1 MNRFSRCI
9 RIWSG
14 LAGAVNYNDFRS
26 RSFSSLC
33 VTKQSPTLNV
43 SVTHESNDAVG
54 STVGGQADFRLLRY
68 FATASLVAFVVVA
81 VLLGYVFRT
90 LSVDALINGYQS
102 EHINHA
108 RIIAN
113 EMWEENF
120 GPLVLSM
127 ADKPA
132 AQLPTAPQIPVLHQK
147 VLKLLNGTQIYKI
160 KVYDLR
166 GRTVYSNE
174 LKQIGEDKSNNAGV
188 MNGLRGLNSSEL
200 VHQNQIS
207 SFEGELQE
215 RDVIESY
222 IPRYDPVTG
231 QVSGVFEIYRDATSV
246 LAEVGQRQW
255 VLVAAVIALLTL
267 LYLVVF
273 IIVKKAQDQIIEQ
286 NQERHKA
293 QHALALSEERWKFA
307 LEGAGDGVW
316 DRNLQ
321 TGEVVFSKRYKEI
334 YGFAADELENNTEAW
349 DARVHPD
356 DVARI
361 EADRAAYFAGE
372 KPSYANER
380 RMQCKDGSWK
390 WILSRGEVVARD
402 AQGRPLR
409 MIGTHTDITERH
421 EHEEALRLA
430 STVILT
436 MDEAVAVTNMRN
448 EIISVNPAFTV
459 ITGYFPNEVIGRNP
473 NLMASGTHSAT
484 FYQDMWAK
492 LATNGNWHG
501 EICNRRKSGN
511 LYIEWLSIKQVRD
524 EQGVPTH
531 YVAVF
536 SDISERKASE
546 ARMQHLAHFDVLTN
560 LPNRALF
567 SDRLR
572 QAIAKAKRD
581 KTHLALMFMDLDRFK
596 PVNDQL
602 GHQVGDLLLQEV
614 ARRLLDCVRRES
626 DTVARIG
633 GDEFVVMLPD
643 IETVQAATQV
653 AEKILAALNQSF
665 EIGEHRIH
673 ISSSIGI
680 AIFPEHGQDENHLL
694 KSADAA
700 MYLAKEN
707 GRNRVQV
714 AAAASSSV

>member
-1 MNRFSRCI
+1 M
-9 RIWSG
+9 
-14 LAGAVNYNDFRS
+14 
-26 RSFSSLC
+26 
-33 VTKQSPTLNV
+33 
-43 SVTHESNDAVG
+43 THESSDAVG
-54 STVGGQADFRLLRY
+54 SAVGGQADFRLLRY
-68 FATASLVAFVVVA
+68 FTTASLVAFVVVA

-113 EMWEENF
+113 EMWDGHF

-132 AQLPTAPQIPVLHQK
+132 AQLPTAPQIPALHQK
-147 VLKLLNGTQIYKI
+147 ALKLLNGTKIYKI
-160 KVYDLR
+160 KVYDLQ
-166 GRTVYSNE
+166 GRTVYSTE
-174 LKQIGEDKSNNAGV
+174 LKQIGEDNSKNAGV
-188 MNGLRGLNSSEL
+188 INGLRGLNSSEL

-207 SFEGELQE
+207 SFEGELQD

-246 LAEVGQRQW
+246 LADVGRRQW
-255 VLVAAVIALLTL
+255 ILVAAVIALLTL

-273 IIVKKAQDQIIEQ
+273 IIVKRAQDQIIVQ
-286 NQERHKA
+286 NRERQKA
-293 QHALALSEERWKFA
+293 QQALALSEERWKFA

-316 DRNLQ
+316 DRDLE

-334 YGFAADELENNTEAW
+334 YGFAADELENHIEAW

-356 DVARI
+356 DLARI

-372 KPSYANER
+372 KSSYANER

-390 WILSRGEVVARD
+390 WILSRGMVVARD
-402 AQGRPLR
+402 AQGKPLR
-409 MIGTHTDITERH
+409 MIGTHTDITARH
-421 EHEEALRLA
+421 AREEALRLA

-436 MDEAVAVTNMRN
+436 MDEAVIVTNMRN

-459 ITGYFPNEVIGRNP
+459 ITGYFAGDVIGRSP
-473 NLMASGTHSAT
+473 NLLSSGTHSPK
-484 FYQDMWAK
+484 FYQDMWAQ
-492 LATNGNWHG
+492 LTTTGNWHG
-501 EICNRRKSGN
+501 EICNRRKSGR
-511 LYIEWLSIKQVRD
+511 LFVEWLSIKQVRD
-524 EQGVPTH
+524 EHGVPTH
-531 YVAVF
+531 NVAVF

-560 LPNRALF
+560 VPNRALF

-572 QAIAKAKRD
+572 QAIAKARRD
-581 KTHLALMFMDLDRFK
+581 KTRLALMFIDLDKFK

-602 GHQVGDLLLQEV
+602 GHHVGDLLLKDV
-614 ARRLLDCVRRES
+614 ARRLLECVRRES

-633 GDEFVVMLPD
+633 GDEFVVMLPEV
-643 IETVQAATQV
+643 ETVQAATQV
-653 AEKILAALNQSF
+653 AEKILATLNRTF
-665 EIGEHRIH
+665 DIGEHQIH

-714 AAAASSSV
+714 AAAASSPV

>member
-1 MNRFSRCI
+1 M
-9 RIWSG
+9 
-14 LAGAVNYNDFRS
+14 
-26 RSFSSLC
+26 
-33 VTKQSPTLNV
+33 
-43 SVTHESNDAVG
+43 
-54 STVGGQADFRLLRY
+54 
-68 FATASLVAFVVVA
+68 
-81 VLLGYVFRT
+81 
-90 LSVDALINGYQS
+90 
-102 EHINHA
+102 
-108 RIIAN
+108 
-113 EMWEENF
+113 
-120 GPLVLSM
+120 
-127 ADKPA
+127 
-132 AQLPTAPQIPVLHQK
+132 
-147 VLKLLNGTQIYKI
+147 
-160 KVYDLR
+160 
-166 GRTVYSNE
+166 
-174 LKQIGEDKSNNAGV
+174 
-188 MNGLRGLNSSEL
+188 
-200 VHQNQIS
+200 
-207 SFEGELQE
+207 
-215 RDVIESY
+215 
-222 IPRYDPVTG
+222 TG

-286 NQERHKA
+286 NQERKRA

-334 YGFAADELENNTEAW
+334 YGFTADELENNTEAW

-356 DVARI
+356 DLARI
-361 EADRAAYFAGE
+361 EADRATYFAGE

-380 RMQCKDGSWK
+380 RMQCRDGSWK
-390 WILSRGEVVARD
+390 WILSRGMVVARD

-421 EHEEALRLA
+421 EREEALRLA

-436 MDEAVAVTNMRN
+436 MDEAVAVTNVRN

-459 ITGYFPNEVIGRNP
+459 ITGYFSNEVIGRNP
-473 NLMASGTHSAT
+473 NLMSSGTQPAK

-492 LATNGNWHG
+492 LATTGSWHG
-501 EICNRRKSGN
+501 EICNRRKSGS

-524 EQGVPTH
+524 EQGVPSH

-572 QAIAKAKRD
+572 QAIAKARRD
-581 KTHLALMFMDLDRFK
+581 RTQLALMFMDLDRFK

-602 GHQVGDLLLQEV
+602 GHQVGDSLLQEV

-643 IETVQAATQV
+643 IETVQAATQL

-665 EIGEHRIH
+665 DIDGHQIL

-694 KSADAA
+694 QSADAA

-714 AAAASSSV
+714 AAVASSPVQLPSAQIML

>member
-1 MNRFSRCI
+1 MRGA
-9 RIWSG
+9 RIYSTGIFHHSVQG
-14 LAGAVNYNDFRS
+14 LI
-26 RSFSSLC
+26 
-33 VTKQSPTLNV
+33 KQISKSTIPRV
-43 SVTHESNDAVG
+43 STAREVGSAAVG
-54 STVGGQADFRLLRY
+54 TQADFRLLRY
-68 FATASLVAFVVVA
+68 FATASLAAFLVVA

-113 EMWEENF
+113 EMWDEHF
-120 GPLVLSM
+120 GPLILSV

-132 AQLPTAPQIPVLHQK
+132 AQLAVAPQIPALHQK
-147 VLKLLNGTQIYKI
+147 VLKLLNGTKIYKI

-166 GRTVYSNE
+166 GRTIYSTE
-174 LKQIGEDKSNNAGV
+174 LQQIGEDKSKNAGV

-207 SFEGELQE
+207 SFEGELQH

-231 QVSGVFEIYRDATSV
+231 QVSGVFEIYRDATTV

-255 VLVAAVIALLTL
+255 LLVAAVVTLLTL
-267 LYLVVF
+267 LYLAVF
-273 IIVKKAQDQIIEQ
+273 IIVKKAQHQIIEQ
-286 NQERHKA
+286 NQERRKA
-293 QHALALSEERWKFA
+293 QQALALSEERWKFA

-321 TGEVVFSKRYKEI
+321 TGEVVFSKRYKDM
-334 YGFAADELENNTEAW
+334 YGFVAGELENHTEAW

-361 EADRAAYFAGE
+361 EADRAAYFAGD
-372 KPSYANER
+372 KSSYANER
-380 RMQCKDGSWK
+380 RMQCKDGRWK
-390 WILSRGEVVARD
+390 WVLSRGMVVARD
-402 AQGRPLR
+402 AQGQPLR

-421 EHEEALRLA
+421 EREEALRLA

-459 ITGYFPNEVIGRNP
+459 ITGYEPSEVIGRNP
-473 NLMASGTHSAT
+473 GLLASGTHSVK
-484 FYQDMWAK
+484 FYQDMWDQ
-492 LATNGNWHG
+492 LATTSQWHG
-501 EICNRRKSGN
+501 EICNRCKNGQF
-511 LYIEWLSIKQVRD
+511 YIEWLSIKQVRD
-524 EQGVPTH
+524 EQGVPSH

-546 ARMQHLAHFDVLTN
+546 ARMQHLAHFDVLTG

-572 QAIAKAKRD
+572 QAIAKARRD
-581 KTHLALMFMDLDRFK
+581 KTRLALMFIDLDEFK

-602 GHQVGDLLLQEV
+602 GHQVGDLLLKDV
-614 ARRLLDCVRRES
+614 ARRLSDCLRRES

-633 GDEFVVMLPD
+633 GDEFVAMLPD

-653 AEKILAALNQSF
+653 AEKILAALNRTF
-665 EIGEHRIH
+665 EIGEHQIH

-680 AIFPEHGQDENHLL
+680 AIFPEHGSDENILL
-694 KSADAA
+694 QSADAA
-700 MYLAKEN
+700 MYQAKKN
-707 GRNRVQV
+707 GRNQMYV
-714 AAAASSSV
+714 APATPSPD

>member
-1 MNRFSRCI
+1 VTPE
-9 RIWSG
+9 SG
-14 LAGAVNYNDFRS
+14 
-26 RSFSSLC
+26 
-33 VTKQSPTLNV
+33 
-43 SVTHESNDAVG
+43 DAVG
-54 STVGGQADFRLLRY
+54 GKSDFRLLRY

-81 VLLGYVFRT
+81 VLLGYVFRM
-90 LSVDALINGYQS
+90 LSVDALIDGYQS
-102 EHINHA
+102 EHVNHA

-113 EMWEENF
+113 EMWEEHF
-120 GPLVLSM
+120 GPLVLSA
-127 ADKPA
+127 ADKTS
-132 AQLPTAPQIPVLHQK
+132 AQLPTAPQIPALHQK
-147 VLKLLNGTQIYKI
+147 VLKLLNGTKIYKI
-160 KVYDLR
+160 KVYDLQ
-166 GRTVYSNE
+166 GRTVYSTE
-174 LKQIGEDKSNNAGV
+174 LKQIGEDKSDNAGV
-188 MNGLRGLNSSEL
+188 INGLRGLNSSEL

-207 SFEGELQE
+207 SFEGELQD

-273 IIVKKAQDQIIEQ
+273 TIVKKAQDQIIEQ
-286 NQERHKA
+286 NQKRKRA

-321 TGEVVFSKRYKEI
+321 TGEVVFSKRYKAI
-334 YGFAADELENNTEAW
+334 YGFVADELENNTEAW

-356 DVARI
+356 DLARI

-390 WILSRGEVVARD
+390 WILSRGMVVARD

-421 EHEEALRLA
+421 EREEALRLA

-473 NLMASGTHSAT
+473 NLMASGTQPAK
-484 FYQDMWAK
+484 FYQDMWEK
-492 LATNGNWHG
+492 LSTTGNWHG
-501 EICNRRKSGN
+501 EVCNRRKSGK
-511 LYIEWLSIKQVRD
+511 LYVEWLSIKQVRD

-536 SDISERKASE
+536 SDISERKANE

-572 QAIAKAKRD
+572 QAIAKARRD
-581 KTHLALMFMDLDRFK
+581 KTRLALMFIDLDRFK

-643 IETVQAATQV
+643 IETVQAATLV

-665 EIGEHRIH
+665 EIGGHQIH

-694 KSADAA
+694 QSADAA

-714 AAAASSSV
+714 AAAASSPVQLPSA